1 MPQIHRRSDRTVYPF
16 ISVTA
21 LMALGL
27 TACGGQDT
35 EALPDESPGED
46 SAQEDS
52 TDGDQELEGDEPA
65 EPDSDDE
72 TSEDEESEADAED
85 GQQPEEEEPE
95 PEEETE
101 AEPEGDAAE
110 GEAAEDDDAAEA
122 DSEEGQEA
130 PPEGGVE
137 IDPTQFDSEL
147 KASEGF
153 PETLLSPGSEE
164 DLLLQDVRLGVH
176 ENHDRVVFD
185 HTETGLPGWQVEYV
199 DQAVQPGSG
208 QPIEM
213 DGEAFLAVSV
223 TGMSPGNAAEDQG
236 QLILETTWDE
246 HDTIV
251 EGTATT
257 IAQHGA
263 ASYYISLDEVRDFD
277 VVALEEGSRLVIDI
291 LH

>member
-101 AEPEGDAAE
+101 AEPEGD
-110 GEAAEDDDAAEA
+110 AAEDDDAAEA